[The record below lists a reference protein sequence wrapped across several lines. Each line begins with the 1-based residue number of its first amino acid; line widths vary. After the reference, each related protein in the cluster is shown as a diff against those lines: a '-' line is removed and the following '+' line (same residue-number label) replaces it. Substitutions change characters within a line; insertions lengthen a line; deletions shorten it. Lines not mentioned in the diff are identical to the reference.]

1 MRRAMGRAMRSATQS
16 GGGAAPGRWII
27 DGRFGLDALRWEAAA
42 PPAPGPGEV
51 LLRWTAMSLNF
62 RDLLMVQGQYNPRQP
77 LPLVPGSD
85 AVGVVEAV
93 GAGVRGWSVG
103 DRATPLFCST
113 WLAGPPPADATAGT
127 LGGPLPGVFQSHRAC
142 RAEALLRP
150 PARLSDAEAAT
161 LPCAGVTA
169 WRALFT
175 EGGLRPGQTLLTIGT
190 GGVSLF
196 AAQLGR
202 LAGARVLLLTRSP
215 EKAAAARALGAEVI
229 VAPAEAGAPTW
240 GKAVRA
246 ATGGQGVD
254 LVVEL
259 GGAGTLAQSIAA
271 TKAGGTIALI
281 GVLDGVVTTLPLTSI
296 FMRGLRL
303 QGIMVGSGQDH
314 AALHA
319 ALEAAPALAPVIHQ
333 RWPLSALPEALGAL
347 ARGEHIGK
355 LVLEA

>member
-1 MRRAMGRAMRSATQS
+1 MAGSRQVV
-16 GGGAAPGRWII
+16 GGEPGRWNI
-27 DGRFGLDALRWEAAA
+27 DGRFGLDALRWEATGVE
-42 PPAPGPGEV
+42 APGPGEV
-51 LLRWTAMSLNF
+51 RLRLTAMSLNF
-62 RDLLMVQGQYNPRQP
+62 RDLLMVTGRYNPRQP

-93 GAGVRGWSVG
+93 GEGVRGWSVG
-103 DRATPLFCST
+103 DRATPLFCSS
-113 WLAGPPPADATAGT
+113 WLAGPAPADATGGT
-127 LGGPLPGVFQSHRAC
+127 LGGPLPGVFQSHRRC
-142 RAEALLRP
+142 RADALVRP
-150 PARLSDAEAAT
+150 PAHLSDAEAAT
-161 LPCAGVTA
+161 LPCAAVTA

-202 LAGARVLLLTRSP
+202 LAGARVLLVTRSP
-215 EKAAAARALGAEVI
+215 DKAAAARALGAEVI
-229 VAPAEAGAPTW
+229 VAEAREAPSW
-240 GKAVRA
+240 GKAARA

-314 AALHA
+314 AALNA
-319 ALEAAPALAPVIHQ
+319 ALEGAPGLRPVIHA
-333 RWPLSALPEALGAL
+333 RAPLSSLPEALAAL
-347 ARGEHIGK
+347 GEGRHLGK